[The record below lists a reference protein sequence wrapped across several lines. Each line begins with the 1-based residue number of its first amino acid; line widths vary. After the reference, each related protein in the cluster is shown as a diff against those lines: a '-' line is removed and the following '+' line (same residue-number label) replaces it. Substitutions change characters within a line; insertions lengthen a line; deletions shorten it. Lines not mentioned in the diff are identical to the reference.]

1 MGGGVVWGFFAL
13 TLMAA
18 VFSKMIPST
27 IAAHATGFSW
37 ADSFSMGVLMNTRA
51 LMELIVLNIGL
62 DLGVI
67 PKSVFFM
74 FTLMA
79 VITTFMTAP
88 LLRRTL
94 AHAGVRPQAG
104 ELAAGQL
111 TVASSGD

>member
-1 MGGGVVWGFFAL
+1 
-13 TLMAA
+13 
-18 VFSKMIPST
+18 
-27 IAAHATGFSW
+27 
-37 ADSFSMGVLMNTRA
+37 MNTRA

-94 AHAGVRPQAG
+94 AYAGFKPQTEA
-104 ELAAGQL
+104 LAVGQL
-111 TVASSGD
+111 TAASGGH